1 MASNINEFDREL
13 KVFAQVIVPNAHL
26 NVVKKVATEALRR
39 VVNKTPVDTGRAR
52 SNWMTALNTI
62 PSETVELTADLTR
75 EQASAVSITR
85 GLGVIDSAQPFTTIS
100 IANNL
105 PYIGV
110 LEYGG
115 SKQAPEGMV
124 RVTLAELEAMFA

>member
-13 KVFAQVIVPNAHL
+13 KVFAQIIVPNAHL

-62 PSETVELTADLTR
+62 PSETVELTADLSR
-75 EQASAVSITR
+75 EQASAVSINR
-85 GLGVIDSAQPFTTIS
+85 GLNVIDSAQPFTTIS

>member
-1 MASNINEFDREL
+1 MPSNINDFDKDL
-13 KVFAQVIVPNAHL
+13 SIFAKIQVPDDHSNM
-26 NVVKKVATEALRR
+26 VKKVAMQALSG

-52 SNWMTALNTI
+52 SNWMTAVNSVPSDTI
-62 PSETVELTADLTR
+62 KLSANLSR
-75 EQASAVSITR
+75 EQAAAESINRGVSI
-85 GLGVIDSAQPFTTIS
+85 IDEAKPFSSVS

-115 SKQAPEGMV
+115 SNQAPEGMV
-124 RVTLAELEAMFA
+124 RTTLAEIEAAFK

>member
-1 MASNINEFDREL
+1 MSSNINDFDKDLR
-13 KVFAQVIVPNAHL
+13 VFATVKVPDDHSNM
-26 NVVKKVATEALRR
+26 VKKVAMQALSG

-52 SNWMTALNTI
+52 SNWMTAVNSVPSDTI
-62 PSETVELTADLTR
+62 ELSANLSR
-75 EQASAVSITR
+75 EQAAAESLNRGVAVINE
-85 GLGVIDSAQPFTTIS
+85 AKPFSSIS

-115 SKQAPEGMV
+115 SNQAPEGMV
-124 RVTLAELEAMFA
+124 RKTLAEIETAFK

>member
-1 MASNINEFDREL
+1 MPSNINDFDKDLRI
-13 KVFAQVIVPNAHL
+13 FATVQVPSDHTE
-26 NVVKKVATEALRR
+26 VVKKVALQVLKG

-52 SNWMTALNTI
+52 SNWMTEVNAI
-62 PSETVELTADLTR
+62 PENTVELTGNLSRA
-75 EQASAVSITR
+75 QAAAESINRGVEAVA
-85 GLGVIDSAQPFTTIS
+85 GLKPFSNVS

-115 SKQAPEGMV
+115 SKQAPDGML
-124 RVTLAELEAMFA
+124 RVTLAEIESSQG

>member
-62 PSETVELTADLTR
+62 PSETVELTADLSR
-75 EQASAVSITR
+75 EQASAVSINR
-85 GLGVIDSAQPFTTIS
+85 GLDVIDSAQPFTTIS

>member
-1 MASNINEFDREL
+1 MSSNINDFDKYLR
-13 KVFAQVIVPNAHL
+13 VFATVKVPDDHSNM
-26 NVVKKVATEALRR
+26 VKKVAMQALRG

-52 SNWMTALNTI
+52 SNWMTGVNI
-62 PSETVELTADLTR
+62 VPSETLELSANLSR
-75 EQASAVSITR
+75 SQAAAESINRGVS
-85 GLGVIDSAQPFTTIS
+85 VIDEAKPFSSIS

-115 SKQAPEGMV
+115 SNQAPEGMV
-124 RVTLAELEAMFA
+124 RVTLSEIEAAFK

>member
-13 KVFAQVIVPNAHL
+13 KVFAQIIVPNAHKD
-26 NVVKKVATEALRR
+26 VVKKVATEALRR

-75 EQASAVSITR
+75 EQASAVSINR
-85 GLGVIDSAQPFTTIS
+85 GLSVIDSAQPFTTIS